1 MKNLTYGEALK
12 LFADNLD
19 RCYYKHSGY
28 LVEFDGFDLLYLHYS
43 SELWVIERL
52 NNTTNVVRKFE
63 MNIFFVYDGDRNG
76 YIYHD
81 EKTQKILSKSV
92 PNDKD
97 EWFNFALMHDC
108 NIEDYNNFVKI
119 VEHTS

>member
-1 MKNLTYGEALK
+1 MKNLTYGEVLK
-12 LFADNLD
+12 LFADNLH

-43 SELWVIERL
+43 SELWVIEL
-52 NNTTNVVRKFE
+52 LKDSTNVVQKFE
-63 MNIFFVYDGDRNG
+63 MNIFFVYDNERNG
-76 YIYHD
+76 YLYQD
-81 EKTQKILSKSV
+81 EKDQKILTKSV

-97 EWFNFALMHDC
+97 GWFNFALMHDC
-108 NIEDYNNFVKI
+108 THEDYKNFVKI